1 MTNNAEENVSSKLS
15 ETLWGHRF
23 TAGQKGT
30 DYTLEFMNVL
40 LGANYKL
47 ESDYYVKKKMLLFR
61 QFIFEGYKSGN
72 KKDSHVNFSEE
83 KYQELMEGLN
93 CNVAE
98 VEDIRSFFRNMTI
111 RKSAKDN
118 RSWYAHML
126 FPLNETL
133 LFFELRDDK
142 GSIQYERNF
151 FSRGGELYYLM
162 LSYGTRD
169 SENLRL
175 SLEQRLREYTK
186 GNENIGNLV
195 KAVSTSLGE
204 SCELEPED
212 PKNVFLT
219 VPAEKVTQDVPKTN
233 AKNAPTLPADNLP
246 IYTQFAEDLH
256 ALLGLKIDSY
266 EMFELMTALICH
278 QLYRYLLGQSANVIN
293 EKPYFVLD
301 CMNGED
307 THIKRIA
314 SNSYKRH
321 VQIIQESFATSIK
334 ERVDNSLPD
343 VSVIANWKSEAAKV
357 DNTDINK
364 KYQVFFADINQASR
378 RAPIKNTLIDK
389 LENED
394 EQQALTLLRMELE
407 TLYLAE
413 IKEKQQPIIRTL
425 GEDGGFL
432 TPGNYK
438 RYVMGDTLLNA
449 LVYAVLDEREQ
460 MSFADFLSALYE
472 RYHIVI
478 GPTEATVSGVYEK
491 EGINRKSY
499 DANEKRLRARL
510 KRNGLLQEYSD
521 ATALVCNPYKVGR
534 FM

>member
-1 MTNNAEENVSSKLS
+1 MTDKKQDNMSSHLS
-15 ETLWGHRF
+15 EKLWGHRF
-23 TAGQKGT
+23 MNGQKGT

-40 LGANYKL
+40 LGADYQLQN
-47 ESDYYVKKKMLLFR
+47 EYYVKKKMLLFR
-61 QFIFEGYKSGN
+61 QFVFEGYKSGN
-72 KKDSHVNFSEE
+72 EKDSHVNFSEE
-83 KYQELMEGLN
+83 NYKKLMEGLH
-93 CNVAE
+93 CNASE
-98 VEDIRSFFRNMTI
+98 LDDIRSFFRNMTI
-111 RKSAKDN
+111 RKSAKDK

-133 LFFELRDDK
+133 LFFELRDNK
-142 GSIQYERNF
+142 GIITYERNF

-162 LSYGTRD
+162 LSYGTHG
-169 SENLRL
+169 NTKLRT
-175 SLEQRLREYTK
+175 SLENRMREYTQ

-195 KAVSTSLGE
+195 RMISKSLGE
-204 SCELEPED
+204 SCDLEPED
-212 PKNVFLT
+212 PKNIFFT
-219 VPAEKVTQDVPKTN
+219 ISKEDSTKDMPQTN
-233 AKNAPTLPADNLP
+233 AKNLPKLPSDNLP
-246 IYTQFAEDLH
+246 IYTQFAEDLN

-278 QLYRYLLGQSANVIN
+278 QLYRYLLGQSSNLIN
-293 EKPYFVLD
+293 EDTYFVLD

-307 THIKRIA
+307 SHIKRIA

-321 VQIIQESFATSIK
+321 VQIIQESFAVEIK
-334 ERVDNSLPD
+334 KRVDESLSD
-343 VSVIANWKSEAAKV
+343 VEVIAKWKQAALNIDSE
-357 DNTDINK
+357 DINK
-364 KYQVFFADINQASR
+364 KYQQFFADINQSSR
-378 RAPIKNTLIDK
+378 QAPIKNVLITK
-389 LENED
+389 LNHED

-407 TLYLAE
+407 SLYLAE

-425 GEDGGFL
+425 GEDGSFL

-438 RYVMGDTLLNA
+438 RYVMGDMLLNA
-449 LVYAVLDEREQ
+449 LVYAVLDEQQQ
-460 MSFADFLSALYE
+460 MSFADFLNTLYE
-472 RYHIVI
+472 RYQIVI